1 MGISWGYHGDIMG
14 ISWDSGLE
22 PTMLNMGVSENEV
35 FPARTIKIAH
45 VFLERS
51 SHGFWV
57 ISLFWDKPKDQKFL
71 DKAHSL
77 W

>member
-45 VFLERS
+45 
-51 SHGFWV
+51 GF
-57 ISLFWDKPKDQKFL
+57 FWNDHPMDFG
-71 DKAHSL
+71 
-77 W
+77 